1 MSHRPTLADFV
12 EQELRLSDSTFAAIA
27 DAVLKQWRE
36 REPTRWAA
44 EFDAMRV
51 LHSQR
56 DDFIRHAA
64 QSLREQTHSRAE
76 PGGAPRNSGKLELSL
91 VDDDEISA
99 DIEVARIVE
108 RSNADLEEPLRE
120 LRTYTSA
127 LVGDVNTARDTNPLR
142 PEVWVRAVLAAARS
156 LPIARN
162 LQTGIVRAAGRP
174 LIQALHDNYAAAC
187 SRLHAAGVTPAV
199 HRTVVNEG
207 IVTELTDAMRARRS
221 LDRGAEAG
229 EAADVHGGLP
239 SSVEDLLMRVEQG
252 LASAHHAM
260 ARATEAPADAAAP
273 AGRAVPG
280 GAAAPPEQHTVE
292 RLSQLYDAILAD
304 RRLPRES
311 LPLLSRLYPAVLR
324 QTLADAGVL
333 SDARHPVWLFM
344 DQLGF
349 LMQTREVGDRVANVA
364 FAQGMVEQLV
374 AQPGNDARPFQTAAS
389 RLVVLERQRFA
400 RAVSAAAGDIA
411 MLTARAQEASG
422 GHSTSLPQSLDAG
435 SVDSQHAPLRRGD
448 DAEPEPGD
456 VVGGWR
462 AGSWL
467 SIFLRGQWRRALIL
481 WRAPNNGPLLLLDA
495 NEARHW
501 ALRSAAIER
510 LAAEGLARVFSPR
523 SLVRD
528 ASGRVGHVARD
539 PGPTLFG

>member
-12 EQELRLSDSTFAAIA
+12 DQELRLSEVTFAAIV

-36 REPTRWAA
+36 RAPVRMAS
-44 EFDAMRV
+44 DADALRV

-56 DDFIRHAA
+56 DDVIRVAV
-64 QSLREQTHSRAE
+64 QSLHDQTHGRSDPATV
-76 PGGAPRNSGKLELSL
+76 APRKSGKLELSL
-91 VDDDEISA
+91 VDDDEITA

-108 RSNADLEEPLRE
+108 RSNADLEDPLRE

-142 PEVWVRAVLAAARS
+142 PEAWVRAVQAGFRS
-156 LPIARN
+156 LSIARN
-162 LQTGIVRAAGRP
+162 MQTALLRTAMQP
-174 LIQALHDNYAAAC
+174 LIRALHDNYGAAC
-187 SRLHAAGVTPAV
+187 TRLHAAGVTPAA

-207 IVTELTDAMRARRS
+207 VVTELTDAMRARRS
-221 LDRGAEAG
+221 LDHGADSG
-229 EAADVHGGLP
+229 ERDLLP
-239 SSVEDLLMRVEQG
+239 GSVEDLLYRVEQG
-252 LASAHHAM
+252 LLSSHPGSERAAAM
-260 ARATEAPADAAAP
+260 AHGPSVTQR
-273 AGRAVPG
+273 
-280 GAAAPPEQHTVE
+280 EQPTVE
-292 RLSQLYDAILAD
+292 RLSQLYDAILSD

-324 QTLADAGVL
+324 QTLADASVL
-333 SDARHPVWLFM
+333 ADIKHPVWQFM

-349 LMQTREVGDRVANVA
+349 LMQTREVGDRQANIA
-364 FAQGMVEQLV
+364 LAQGLIEQLV
-374 AQPGNDARPFQTAAS
+374 AQPGADARPFLSAAN

-400 RAVSAAAGDIA
+400 RAVSTAAPDIA
-411 MLTARAQEASG
+411 MLGARAHDAF
-422 GHSTSLPQSLDAG
+422 GHSTSLPQSLDPG
-435 SVDSQHAPLRRGD
+435 SSDNLHAPLRRD
-448 DAEPEPGD
+448 SDAGTEPED
-456 VVGGWR
+456 VVSAWR

-467 SIFLRGQWRRALIL
+467 SVFLRERWRRALIL
-481 WRAPNNGPLLLLDA
+481 WRAPGSGPLLLLDA

-501 ALRSAAIER
+501 AVRSMAIER

-523 SLVRD
+523 SLVLD